1 MKKVL
6 TALGLL
12 LSGAFSVHASAD
24 SMECYVDTQAYDKYT
39 PNRCFA
45 LVYGQTNATA
55 VFRVVGNGSAIDSVI
70 WSNAASSC
78 GTSGTSCSFQ
88 IRAFRSYKAE
98 ATILYTDGRWS
109 KVAAT
114 ASFEDGR

>member
-45 LVYGQTNATA
+45 LVY
-55 VFRVVGNGSAIDSVI
+55 VLYCDL
-70 WSNAASSC
+70 
-78 GTSGTSCSFQ
+78 CS
-88 IRAFRSYKAE
+88 
-98 ATILYTDGRWS
+98 
-109 KVAAT
+109 
-114 ASFEDGR
+114 